1 MIPENSSQTALVLLW
16 KKVDKN
22 LQIKHSEMARLIP
35 QNCRKSRKSRN
46 DGKFH
51 ENHQILNQSKRCI
64 NKLCLGNISG
74 YKTVRIKFS
83 VDSGFS
89 NKHYDKKRKHGNVA
103 NQHKAF

>member
-1 MIPENSSQTALVLLW
+1 MTKIYKLSILKGPGWFPKIAG
-16 KKVDKN
+16 
-22 LQIKHSEMARLIP
+22 
-35 QNCRKSRKSRN
+35 N

-51 ENHQILNQSKRCI
+51 ESYQILNQSKRCI

-89 NKHYDKKRKHGNVA
+89 NKHYDKKRKHGNVG